1 MSDIEELEKLDKL
14 KTKVLKYIMYKKR
27 TEKEVRRKFSEEDQD
42 LLEDVI
48 ENLKENG
55 YINDKSYVE
64 RAVAEFMNLN
74 NLSLKEL
81 KYKLQSKG
89 VDSKALEEYMD
100 IHQEELEEYEVNSAK
115 KIILKKQNSM
125 EEQALIQYLLKKGYR
140 TDLVKEAITSYD
152 LWLKIVSII
161 LKKYAYLSSYIFIKK
176 WREQENAKYFNI
188 RNKQI

>member
-1 MSDIEELEKLDKL
+1 M
-14 KTKVLKYIMYKKR
+14 
-27 TEKEVRRKFSEEDQD
+27 
-42 LLEDVI
+42 LEDVI

-140 TDLVKEAITSYD
+140 TDLVKEAI
-152 LWLKIVSII
+152 
-161 LKKYAYLSSYIFIKK
+161 LSM
-176 WREQENAKYFNI
+176 Q
-188 RNKQI
+188 